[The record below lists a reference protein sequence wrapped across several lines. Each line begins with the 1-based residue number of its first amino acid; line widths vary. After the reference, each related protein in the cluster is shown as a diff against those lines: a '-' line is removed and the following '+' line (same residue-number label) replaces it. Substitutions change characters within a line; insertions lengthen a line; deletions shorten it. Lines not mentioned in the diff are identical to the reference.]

1 MPTETSTEA
10 TEAAPLTRRDRY
22 ALQTRR
28 ELLDAAIACF
38 STEGYAAT
46 SLTDI
51 GRRAEVTRGAVY
63 HHFESKQALFEEVLL
78 EQLVIGVA
86 GLRAATVGDDP
97 AVRAAAALTA
107 FLDLCSTE
115 PFRTIVME
123 QGPAALGWRRWRE
136 LDQGHTLQVIR
147 DHLEALAAEGVIAV
161 DVTPVLTQLLYAC
174 LHEAADLVAHAPA
187 GQREALQEE
196 AVGVVLRFLAGLG
209 PVDR

>member
-1 MPTETSTEA
+1 MSPETSDAA
-10 TEAAPLTRRDRY
+10 TTAAPLTRRDRY

-38 STEGYAAT
+38 STDGYAAT
-46 SLTDI
+46 SLSDI
-51 GRRAEVTRGAVY
+51 GRRAQVTRGAVY

-86 GLRAATVGDDP
+86 GLRAATTGDDP
-97 AVRAAAALTA
+97 AVRAASALTA
-107 FLDLCSTE
+107 FLELCSTE

-136 LDQGHTLQVIR
+136 LDQGHTLQVIQE
-147 DHLEALAAEGVIAV
+147 HLVALAAEGVIAV
-161 DVTPVLTQLLYAC
+161 QVTQVLAQLLYAC
-174 LHEAADLVAHAPA
+174 LHEAADLVAHAPVE
-187 GQREALQEE
+187 QRDALQEE

-209 PVDR
+209 PVDS